1 MNFRLLFSLITA
13 CATLS
18 HVHAVSYYTPQELH
32 ELGKQNEYK
41 KGSVIQQRVE
51 VAVKIAI
58 VVFIIM
64 QLYKI
69 DLETALKNLPRSMK
83 DLADLHIF
91 LHTKTPFFKIEPL
104 KFIMPYEDN

>member
-1 MNFRLLFSLITA
+1 MNFRLFFYLIIA

-41 KGSVIQQRVE
+41 KASVVQQRVE

-58 VVFIIM
+58 VIFIIM

-69 DLETALKNLPRSMK
+69 DCETAFKNLPHSMK
-83 DLADLHIF
+83 DIADLHIF
-91 LHTKTPFFKIEPL
+91 LHTKTPLFKIESLKLIKPL
-104 KFIMPYEDN
+104 F